1 MRWRRIYAGNKS
13 VCQREKR
20 KVLFCLIH
28 CTTFI
33 EISYLQVTEKKSLL
47 TSIHNKLSSSSL
59 SSVHTQQL
67 CRREHKRMGAILTH
81 KCFSLWNN
89 YMYRCTMDQS
99 CRNVSK
105 VFSLVVHSFWIANL
119 YYRSWLTW
127 QCKESCLYMYV
138 MSVKSTGFTGFCGS
152 GFGFSK
158 IC

>member
-20 KVLFCLIH
+20 KVLFCFIH
-28 CTTFI
+28 CTTFYWDFI
-33 EISYLQVTEKKSLL
+33 PTSDWKKSLL
-47 TSIHNKLSSSSL
+47 TSVHNKLSRSSL
-59 SSVHTQQL
+59 SSVRTWRM
-67 CRREHKRMGAILTH
+67 CRRVRAIMTH

-99 CRNVSK
+99 CHNVSK
-105 VFSLVVHSFWIANL
+105 LFSLLVQSFWIANL
-119 YYRSWLTW
+119 YYASWLTR

-138 MSVKSTGFTGFCGS
+138 MSVKSRGFTGFCGS
-152 GFGFSK
+152 GFGFSQ

>member
-47 TSIHNKLSSSSL
+47 TSVHNKLGCSSL
-59 SSVHTQQL
+59 SSVHTWQM
-67 CRREHKRMGAILTH
+67 CRRVGAIMTH

-99 CRNVSK
+99 CHNVSK
-105 VFSLVVHSFWIANL
+105 LFSLLVQSFWIANL
-119 YYRSWLTW
+119 YYASWLTW

-138 MSVKSTGFTGFCGS
+138 MSLKSTGFTGFCGS
-152 GFGFSK
+152 GFGFSQ